1 MDTKVRN
8 DQSQRSKRRTA
19 DVTAHL
25 ARRRHVGAG
34 GGAALLVA
42 RAPRLAAHR
51 AAVRAIGG
59 AWLIAVAARRCK
71 LPNEP

>member
-1 MDTKVRN
+1 METKVRN

-25 ARRRHVGAG
+25 ARRRHVGDG

-42 RAPRLAAHR
+42 RVARLAGRLA
-51 AAVRAIGG
+51 
-59 AWLIAVAARRCK
+59 AARRCK